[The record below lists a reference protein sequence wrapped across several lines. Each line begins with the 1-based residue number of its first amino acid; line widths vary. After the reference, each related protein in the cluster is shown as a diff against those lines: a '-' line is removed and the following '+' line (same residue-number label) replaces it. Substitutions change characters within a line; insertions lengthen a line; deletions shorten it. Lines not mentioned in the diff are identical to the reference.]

1 MLKVGLLNG
10 WHSREEPRA
19 SFALNHDWGS
29 WGVVTWG
36 VVNIC
41 IYVHACVCFA
51 DVVHQNF
58 PWVSSQPDI
67 LISPVI
73 STATIYVNVF
83 WFNIAIALPHCLY

>member
-10 WHSREEPRA
+10 QHSRAEPRA

-58 PWVSSQPDI
+58 PWV
-67 LISPVI
+67 PVI
-73 STATIYVNVF
+73 QTSSL
-83 WFNIAIALPHCLY
+83 ALLFPPPLYMLMCFGLT